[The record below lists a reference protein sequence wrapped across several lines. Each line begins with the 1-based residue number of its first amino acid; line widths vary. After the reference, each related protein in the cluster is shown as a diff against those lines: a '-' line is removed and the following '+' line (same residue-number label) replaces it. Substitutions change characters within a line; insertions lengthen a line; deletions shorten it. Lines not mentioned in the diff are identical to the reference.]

1 MRFLSLFLITLAF
14 AVDAKAV
21 KTDHAEISIIG
32 KTNILSES
40 GTIHLGYKFVFTP
53 GWHTYW
59 INPGDSGG
67 PPVFQSK
74 QVKGWKID
82 QNLWPGPQ
90 TIEYP
95 PLMTYGYENEVV
107 FPFNLEITDL
117 KDNET
122 DINIKFL
129 VCDDICVP
137 EEANLKLILKNK
149 ILNIE
154 ERPNELEKWRKL
166 VPVRGPPDLNAS
178 IQNNQIK
185 ISAELIGRNSYFFP
199 YDDQIVDFSTEQ
211 DSLDSSLSFAAL
223 DSFDGK
229 VHGIIS
235 SQSGFFEVNEEVYI
249 EQPETNATTE
259 GSNSVIKDVSVLV
272 EKQINEDQSFQQS
285 GISLMTAIIFA
296 LLGGLILNLMPCV
309 LPVIALK
316 ALSLVKNANES
327 KSSVTMNASAYVFG
341 VILTFMIIASL
352 LISLKNAGEL
362 IGWGYQLQSPFI
374 VTLLCLLIF
383 SIGLILVTNID
394 IFSSSTKLE
403 NFNKGSGLINSFF
416 TGALSVIV
424 ASPCTAP
431 FMGAA
436 LGFALIQPDIYSY
449 VVFLSLAVGFAL
461 PYFLIALFPSLV
473 KFLPQPGQWMES
485 IKQLFGFM
493 MFGAAIWLLWVLANQ
508 VNANTLLIVMIGLFL
523 ISFIVWLQK
532 IAFKHLIKTILI
544 LSFIYGYSLSNWD
557 FKQNVEI
564 GYSLTGNGL
573 QESVETAYSDNDED
587 FQEGKEKKRGGS
599 FVWSLE
605 KENIL
610 RNSNRAYFIN
620 FTAAWCITCQV
631 NEAIAF
637 TDDLMETFVDKD
649 ITYLKA
655 DWTNRNP
662 VIAKELEKYNRSGLP
677 VYIYW
682 NKTLDEPMVLNELL
696 TEGYLMEIINEN

>member
-1 MRFLSLFLITLAF
+1 MRFLSLFLIALTF

-32 KTNILSES
+32 KNNIISEP
-40 GTIHLGYKFVFTP
+40 GTIDLGYKFIFTP

-67 PPVFQSK
+67 PPNFQFN
-74 QVKGWKID
+74 QIKGWKIN

-107 FPFNLEITDL
+107 FPFKLEIADL
-117 KDNET
+117 ENKEA

-154 ERPNELEKWRKL
+154 ERPDELKKWTKL
-166 VPVRGPPDLNAS
+166 VPVRGPPDLKAS

-185 ISAELIGRNSYFFP
+185 ISADLIDRVSYFFP
-199 YDDQIVDFSTEQ
+199 YDDQVTDFSAKQ
-211 DSLDSSLSFAAL
+211 NFSDSTLSFAAL
-223 DSFDGK
+223 DSFNGK
-229 VHGIIS
+229 VNGIIS
-235 SQSGFFEVNEEVYI
+235 TESGFFEI
-249 EQPETNATTE
+249 DEQV
-259 GSNSVIKDVSVLV
+259 SLQKSV
-272 EKQINEDQSFQQS
+272 QQS
-285 GISLMTAIIFA
+285 GISLLTAIIFA
-296 LLGGLILNLMPCV
+296 LIGGLILNLMPCV

-327 KSSVTMNASAYVFG
+327 RSSVTMNASAYVFG

-352 LISLKNAGEL
+352 LISFKNAGEL

-383 SIGLILVTNID
+383 SIGLILVANID
-394 IFSSSTKLE
+394 IFSSAGKLE
-403 NFNKGSGLINSFF
+403 RFNKGSGLVNSFL
-416 TGALSVIV
+416 TGTLSVIV

-449 VVFLSLAVGFAL
+449 LVFLSLAVGFAL
-461 PYFLIALFPSLV
+461 PYFLIAIFPSLV
-473 KFLPQPGQWMES
+473 NFLPKPGQWMES
-485 IKQLFGFM
+485 LKQLFGFM

-508 VNANTLLIVMIGLFL
+508 VDANSLLIVMVGLFL
-523 ISFIVWLQK
+523 SGFILWLQK
-532 IAFKHLIKTILI
+532 INFKHLIKTALI
-544 LSFIYGYSLSNWD
+544 LVFVYGYSLINWD
-557 FKQNVEI
+557 FKENV
-564 GYSLTGNGL
+564 GTK
-573 QESVETAYSDNDED
+573 DND
-587 FQEGKEKKRGGS
+587 S
-599 FVWSLE
+599 VAWSLE
-605 KENIL
+605 REIDL
-610 RNSNRAYFIN
+610 RDGNKSYFIN

-631 NEAIAF
+631 NEAVAF
-637 TDDLMETFVDKD
+637 TDNVMEVFDNKD

-655 DWTNRNP
+655 DWTNRNAT
-662 VIAKELEKYNRSGLP
+662 IAKELEKYNRSGLP
-677 VYIYW
+677 VYVYW
-682 NKTLDEPMVLNELL
+682 NKNLDEPMVLNELL
-696 TEGYLMEIINEN
+696 TEGYLMEIVNEN

>member
-1 MRFLSLFLITLAF
+1 MRFLSLFLITLTF

-32 KTNILSES
+32 KNNIISEP
-40 GTIHLGYKFVFTP
+40 GTIDLGYKFIFTP

-67 PPVFQSK
+67 PPNFQFN
-74 QVKGWKID
+74 QIKGWKIN

-107 FPFNLEITDL
+107 FPFKLEIADL
-117 KDNET
+117 ENKET

-154 ERPNELEKWRKL
+154 ERPDELKKWTKL
-166 VPVRGPPDLNAS
+166 VPVRGPPDLKAS

-185 ISAELIGRNSYFFP
+185 ISADLIDRVSYFFP
-199 YDDQIVDFSTEQ
+199 YDDQVTDFSAKQ
-211 DSLDSSLSFAAL
+211 NFSDSTLSFAAL
-223 DSFDGK
+223 DSFNGK
-229 VHGIIS
+229 VNGIIS
-235 SQSGFFEVNEEVYI
+235 TESGFFEI
-249 EQPETNATTE
+249 DEQV
-259 GSNSVIKDVSVLV
+259 SLQKSV
-272 EKQINEDQSFQQS
+272 QQS
-285 GISLMTAIIFA
+285 GISLLTAIIFA
-296 LLGGLILNLMPCV
+296 LIGGLILNLMPCV

-327 KSSVTMNASAYVFG
+327 RSSVTMNASAYVFG

-352 LISLKNAGEL
+352 LISFKNAGEL

-383 SIGLILVTNID
+383 SIGLILVANID
-394 IFSSSTKLE
+394 IFSSAGKLE
-403 NFNKGSGLINSFF
+403 RFNKGSGLVNSFL
-416 TGALSVIV
+416 TGTLSVIV

-449 VVFLSLAVGFAL
+449 LVFLSLAVGFAL
-461 PYFLIALFPSLV
+461 PYFLIAIFPSLV
-473 KFLPQPGQWMES
+473 NFLPKPGQWMES
-485 IKQLFGFM
+485 LKQLFGFM

-508 VNANTLLIVMIGLFL
+508 VDANSLLIVMVGLFL
-523 ISFIVWLQK
+523 SGFILWLQK
-532 IAFKHLIKTILI
+532 INFKHLIKTALI
-544 LSFIYGYSLSNWD
+544 LVFVYGYSLINWD
-557 FKQNVEI
+557 FKENV
-564 GYSLTGNGL
+564 GTK
-573 QESVETAYSDNDED
+573 DND
-587 FQEGKEKKRGGS
+587 S
-599 FVWSLE
+599 VAWSLE
-605 KENIL
+605 REIDL
-610 RNSNRAYFIN
+610 RDGNKSYFIN

-631 NEAIAF
+631 NEAVAF
-637 TDDLMETFVDKD
+637 TDNVMEVFDNKD

-655 DWTNRNP
+655 DWTNRNAT
-662 VIAKELEKYNRSGLP
+662 IAKELEKYNRSGLP
-677 VYIYW
+677 VYVYW
-682 NKTLDEPMVLNELL
+682 NKNLDEPMVLNELL
-696 TEGYLMEIINEN
+696 TEGYLMEIVNEN

>member
-1 MRFLSLFLITLAF
+1 MRFLSLFLIALTF

-32 KTNILSES
+32 KNNIISEP
-40 GTIHLGYKFVFTP
+40 GTIDLGYKFIFTP

-67 PPVFQSK
+67 PPNFQSN
-74 QVKGWKID
+74 QIKGWKIN

-107 FPFNLEITDL
+107 FPFKLEIADL
-117 KDNET
+117 ENKEA

-154 ERPNELEKWRKL
+154 ERPDELKKWTKL
-166 VPVRGPPDLNAS
+166 VPVRGPPDLKAS

-185 ISAELIGRNSYFFP
+185 ISADLIDRVSYFFP
-199 YDDQIVDFSTEQ
+199 YDDQVTDFSAKQNFSNST
-211 DSLDSSLSFAAL
+211 LSFAAL
-223 DSFDGK
+223 DSFNGK
-229 VHGIIS
+229 VNGIIS
-235 SQSGFFEVNEEVYI
+235 TESGFFEI
-249 EQPETNATTE
+249 DEQA
-259 GSNSVIKDVSVLV
+259 SLQKSV
-272 EKQINEDQSFQQS
+272 QQS
-285 GISLMTAIIFA
+285 GISLLTAIIFA
-296 LLGGLILNLMPCV
+296 LIGGLILNLMPCV

-327 KSSVTMNASAYVFG
+327 RSSVTMNASAYVFG
-341 VILTFMIIASL
+341 VILTFMVIASL
-352 LISLKNAGEL
+352 LISFKNSGEL

-383 SIGLILVTNID
+383 SIGLILVANID
-394 IFSSSTKLE
+394 IFSSAGKLE
-403 NFNKGSGLINSFF
+403 RFNKGSGLVNSFL
-416 TGALSVIV
+416 TGTLSVIV

-449 VVFLSLAVGFAL
+449 LVFLSLAVGFAL
-461 PYFLIALFPSLV
+461 PYFLIAIFPSLV
-473 KFLPQPGQWMES
+473 NFLPKPGQWMES
-485 IKQLFGFM
+485 LKQLFGFM

-508 VNANTLLIVMIGLFL
+508 VDANSLLIVMVGLFL
-523 ISFIVWLQK
+523 SGFILWLQK
-532 IAFKHLIKTILI
+532 INFKHLIKTALI
-544 LSFIYGYSLSNWD
+544 LVFVYGYSLGNWD
-557 FKQNVEI
+557 FKENV
-564 GYSLTGNGL
+564 GTK
-573 QESVETAYSDNDED
+573 DND
-587 FQEGKEKKRGGS
+587 S
-599 FVWSLE
+599 VAWSLE
-605 KENIL
+605 KEIDL
-610 RNSNRAYFIN
+610 RDDNKSYFIN

-631 NEAIAF
+631 NEAVAF
-637 TDDLMETFVDKD
+637 TDNVMEVFDNKD

-655 DWTNRNP
+655 DWTNRNAT
-662 VIAKELEKYNRSGLP
+662 IAKELEKYNRSGLP

-682 NKTLDEPMVLNELL
+682 NKNLDEPMVLNELL
-696 TEGYLMEIINEN
+696 TEGYLMEIVNEN

>member
-1 MRFLSLFLITLAF
+1 MRFLSLFLITLTF

-32 KTNILSES
+32 KNNIISEP
-40 GTIHLGYKFVFTP
+40 GTIDLGYKFIFTP

-67 PPVFQSK
+67 PPNFQFN
-74 QVKGWKID
+74 QIKGWKIN

-107 FPFNLEITDL
+107 FPFKLEIADL
-117 KDNET
+117 ENKET

-154 ERPNELEKWRKL
+154 ERPDELKKWTKL
-166 VPVRGPPDLNAS
+166 VPVRGPPDLKAS

-185 ISAELIGRNSYFFP
+185 ISADLIDRVSYFFP
-199 YDDQIVDFSTEQ
+199 YDDQVTDFSAKQ
-211 DSLDSSLSFAAL
+211 NFSDSTLSFAAL
-223 DSFDGK
+223 DSFNGK
-229 VHGIIS
+229 VNGIIS
-235 SQSGFFEVNEEVYI
+235 TESGFFEI
-249 EQPETNATTE
+249 DEQV
-259 GSNSVIKDVSVLV
+259 SLQKSV
-272 EKQINEDQSFQQS
+272 QQS
-285 GISLMTAIIFA
+285 GISLLTAIIFA
-296 LLGGLILNLMPCV
+296 LIGGLILNLMPCV

-327 KSSVTMNASAYVFG
+327 RSSVTMNASAYVFG
-341 VILTFMIIASL
+341 VILTFMVIASL
-352 LISLKNAGEL
+352 LISFKNAGEL

-383 SIGLILVTNID
+383 SIGLILVANID
-394 IFSSSTKLE
+394 IFSSAGKLE
-403 NFNKGSGLINSFF
+403 RFNKGSGLVNSFL
-416 TGALSVIV
+416 TGTLSVIV

-449 VVFLSLAVGFAL
+449 LVFLSLAVGFAL
-461 PYFLIALFPSLV
+461 PYFLIAIFPSLV
-473 KFLPQPGQWMES
+473 NFLPKPGQWMES
-485 IKQLFGFM
+485 LKQLFGFM

-508 VNANTLLIVMIGLFL
+508 VDANSLLIVMIGLFL
-523 ISFIVWLQK
+523 SGFILWLQK
-532 IAFKHLIKTILI
+532 INFKHLIKTALI
-544 LSFIYGYSLSNWD
+544 LVFVYGYSLGNWD
-557 FKQNVEI
+557 FKENV
-564 GYSLTGNGL
+564 GTK
-573 QESVETAYSDNDED
+573 DND
-587 FQEGKEKKRGGS
+587 S
-599 FVWSLE
+599 VAWSLE
-605 KENIL
+605 REIDL
-610 RNSNRAYFIN
+610 RDDNKSYFIN

-631 NEAIAF
+631 NEAVAF
-637 TDDLMETFVDKD
+637 TDNVMEVFDNKD

-655 DWTNRNP
+655 DWTNRNAT
-662 VIAKELEKYNRSGLP
+662 IAKELEKYNRSGLP

-682 NKTLDEPMVLNELL
+682 NKNLDEPMVLNELL

>member
-1 MRFLSLFLITLAF
+1 MWAAKPPFPFMRFLSLFLIALTF

-32 KTNILSES
+32 KNNIISEP
-40 GTIHLGYKFVFTP
+40 GTIDLGYKFIFTP

-67 PPVFQSK
+67 PPNFQSN
-74 QVKGWKID
+74 QIKGWKINE
-82 QNLWPGPQ
+82 NLWPGPQ

-107 FPFNLEITDL
+107 FPFKLEIADL
-117 KDNET
+117 ENKEA

-154 ERPNELEKWRKL
+154 ERPDELKKWTKL
-166 VPVRGPPDLNAS
+166 VPVRGPPDLKAS

-185 ISAELIGRNSYFFP
+185 ISADLIDRVSYFFP
-199 YDDQIVDFSTEQ
+199 YDDQVTDFSAKQNFSNST
-211 DSLDSSLSFAAL
+211 LSFAAL
-223 DSFDGK
+223 DSFNGK
-229 VHGIIS
+229 VNGIIS
-235 SQSGFFEVNEEVYI
+235 TESGFFEI
-249 EQPETNATTE
+249 DEQA
-259 GSNSVIKDVSVLV
+259 SLQKSV
-272 EKQINEDQSFQQS
+272 QQS
-285 GISLMTAIIFA
+285 GISLLTAIIFA
-296 LLGGLILNLMPCV
+296 LIGGLILNLMPCV

-327 KSSVTMNASAYVFG
+327 RSSVTMNASAYVFG

-352 LISLKNAGEL
+352 LISFKNAGEL

-383 SIGLILVTNID
+383 SIGLILVANID
-394 IFSSSTKLE
+394 IFSSAGKLE
-403 NFNKGSGLINSFF
+403 RFNKGSGLVNSFL
-416 TGALSVIV
+416 TGTLSVIV

-449 VVFLSLAVGFAL
+449 LVFLSLAVGFAL
-461 PYFLIALFPSLV
+461 PYFLIAIFPSLV
-473 KFLPQPGQWMES
+473 NFLPKPGQWMES
-485 IKQLFGFM
+485 LKQLFGFM

-508 VNANTLLIVMIGLFL
+508 VDANSLLIVMVGLFL
-523 ISFIVWLQK
+523 SGFILWLQK
-532 IAFKHLIKTILI
+532 INFKHLIKTALI
-544 LSFIYGYSLSNWD
+544 LVFVYGYSLGNWD
-557 FKQNVEI
+557 FKENV
-564 GYSLTGNGL
+564 GTK
-573 QESVETAYSDNDED
+573 DND
-587 FQEGKEKKRGGS
+587 S
-599 FVWSLE
+599 VAWSLE
-605 KENIL
+605 KEIDL
-610 RNSNRAYFIN
+610 RDDNKSYFIN

-631 NEAIAF
+631 NEAVAF
-637 TDDLMETFVDKD
+637 TDNVMEVFDNKD

-655 DWTNRNP
+655 DWTNRNAT
-662 VIAKELEKYNRSGLP
+662 IAKELEKYNRSGLP

-682 NKTLDEPMVLNELL
+682 NKNLDEPMVLNELL
-696 TEGYLMEIINEN
+696 TEGYLMEIVNEN

>member
-1 MRFLSLFLITLAF
+1 MRFLSLFLITLTF

-32 KTNILSES
+32 KNNIISEP
-40 GTIHLGYKFVFTP
+40 GTIDLGYKFIFTP

-67 PPVFQSK
+67 PPNFQFN
-74 QVKGWKID
+74 QIKGWKIN

-107 FPFNLEITDL
+107 FPFKLEIADL
-117 KDNET
+117 ENKET

-154 ERPNELEKWRKL
+154 ERPDELKKWTKL
-166 VPVRGPPDLNAS
+166 VPVRGPPDLKAS

-185 ISAELIGRNSYFFP
+185 ISADLIDRVSYFFP
-199 YDDQIVDFSTEQ
+199 YDDQVTDFSAKQ
-211 DSLDSSLSFAAL
+211 NFSDSTLSFAAL
-223 DSFDGK
+223 DSFNGK
-229 VHGIIS
+229 VNGIIS
-235 SQSGFFEVNEEVYI
+235 TESGFFEI
-249 EQPETNATTE
+249 DEQV
-259 GSNSVIKDVSVLV
+259 SLQKSV
-272 EKQINEDQSFQQS
+272 QQS
-285 GISLMTAIIFA
+285 GISLLTAIIFA
-296 LLGGLILNLMPCV
+296 LIGGLILNLMPCV

-327 KSSVTMNASAYVFG
+327 RSSVTMNASAYVFG

-352 LISLKNAGEL
+352 LISFKNAGEL

-383 SIGLILVTNID
+383 SIGLILVANID
-394 IFSSSTKLE
+394 IFSSAGKLE
-403 NFNKGSGLINSFF
+403 RFNKGSGLVNSFL
-416 TGALSVIV
+416 TGTLSVIV

-449 VVFLSLAVGFAL
+449 LVFLSLAVGFAL
-461 PYFLIALFPSLV
+461 PYFLIAIFPSLV
-473 KFLPQPGQWMES
+473 NFLPKPGQWMES
-485 IKQLFGFM
+485 LKQLFGFM

-508 VNANTLLIVMIGLFL
+508 VDANSLLIVMVGLFL
-523 ISFIVWLQK
+523 SGFILWLQK
-532 IAFKHLIKTILI
+532 INFKHLIKTALI
-544 LSFIYGYSLSNWD
+544 LVFVYGYFLGNWD
-557 FKQNVEI
+557 FKENV
-564 GYSLTGNGL
+564 GTK
-573 QESVETAYSDNDED
+573 DND
-587 FQEGKEKKRGGS
+587 S
-599 FVWSLE
+599 VAWSLE
-605 KENIL
+605 REIDL
-610 RNSNRAYFIN
+610 RDDNKSYFIN

-631 NEAIAF
+631 NEAVAF
-637 TDDLMETFVDKD
+637 TDNVMEVFDNKD

-655 DWTNRNP
+655 DWTNRNAT
-662 VIAKELEKYNRSGLP
+662 IAKELEKYNRSGLP

-682 NKTLDEPMVLNELL
+682 NKNLDEPMVLNELL

>member
-1 MRFLSLFLITLAF
+1 MRFLSLFLITLTF

-32 KTNILSES
+32 KNNIISEP
-40 GTIHLGYKFVFTP
+40 GTIDLGYKFIFTP

-67 PPVFQSK
+67 PPNFQFN
-74 QVKGWKID
+74 QIKGWKIN

-107 FPFNLEITDL
+107 FPFKLEIADL
-117 KDNET
+117 ENKET

-154 ERPNELEKWRKL
+154 ERPDELKKWTKL
-166 VPVRGPPDLNAS
+166 VPVRGPPDLKAS

-185 ISAELIGRNSYFFP
+185 ISADLIDRVSYFFP
-199 YDDQIVDFSTEQ
+199 YDDQVTDFSAKQ
-211 DSLDSSLSFAAL
+211 NFSDSTLSFAAL
-223 DSFDGK
+223 DSFNGK
-229 VHGIIS
+229 VNGIIS
-235 SQSGFFEVNEEVYI
+235 TESGFFEI
-249 EQPETNATTE
+249 DEQV
-259 GSNSVIKDVSVLV
+259 SLQKSV
-272 EKQINEDQSFQQS
+272 QQS
-285 GISLMTAIIFA
+285 GISLLTAIIFA
-296 LLGGLILNLMPCV
+296 LIGGLILNLMPCV

-327 KSSVTMNASAYVFG
+327 RSSVTMNASAYVFG

-352 LISLKNAGEL
+352 LISFKNAGEL

-383 SIGLILVTNID
+383 SIGLILVANID
-394 IFSSSTKLE
+394 IFSSAGKLE
-403 NFNKGSGLINSFF
+403 RFNKGSGLVNSFL
-416 TGALSVIV
+416 TGTLSVIV

-449 VVFLSLAVGFAL
+449 LVFLSLAVGFAL
-461 PYFLIALFPSLV
+461 PYFLIAVFPSLV
-473 KFLPQPGQWMES
+473 NFLPKPGQWMES
-485 IKQLFGFM
+485 LKQLFGFM

-508 VNANTLLIVMIGLFL
+508 VDANSLLIVMVGLFL
-523 ISFIVWLQK
+523 SGFILWLQK
-532 IAFKHLIKTILI
+532 INFKHLIKTALI
-544 LSFIYGYSLSNWD
+544 LVFVYGYSLINWD
-557 FKQNVEI
+557 FKENV
-564 GYSLTGNGL
+564 GTK
-573 QESVETAYSDNDED
+573 DND
-587 FQEGKEKKRGGS
+587 S
-599 FVWSLE
+599 VAWSLE
-605 KENIL
+605 REIDL
-610 RNSNRAYFIN
+610 RDGNKSYFIN

-631 NEAIAF
+631 NEAVAF
-637 TDDLMETFVDKD
+637 TDNVMEVFDNKD

-655 DWTNRNP
+655 DWTNRNAT
-662 VIAKELEKYNRSGLP
+662 IAKELEKYNRSGLP
-677 VYIYW
+677 VYVYW
-682 NKTLDEPMVLNELL
+682 NKNLDEPMVLNELL
-696 TEGYLMEIINEN
+696 TEGYLMEIVNEN

>member
-1 MRFLSLFLITLAF
+1 MRFLSLFLIALTF

-32 KTNILSES
+32 KNNIISEP
-40 GTIHLGYKFVFTP
+40 GTIDLGYKFIFTP

-67 PPVFQSK
+67 PPNFQSN
-74 QVKGWKID
+74 QIKGWKIN

-107 FPFNLEITDL
+107 FPFKLEIADL
-117 KDNET
+117 ENKEA

-154 ERPNELEKWRKL
+154 ERPDELKKWTKL
-166 VPVRGPPDLNAS
+166 VPVRGPPDLKAS

-185 ISAELIGRNSYFFP
+185 ISADLIDRVSYFFP
-199 YDDQIVDFSTEQ
+199 YDDQVTDFSAKQNFSNST
-211 DSLDSSLSFAAL
+211 LSFAAL
-223 DSFDGK
+223 DSFNGK
-229 VHGIIS
+229 VNGIIS
-235 SQSGFFEVNEEVYI
+235 TESGFFEI
-249 EQPETNATTE
+249 DEQV
-259 GSNSVIKDVSVLV
+259 SLQKSV
-272 EKQINEDQSFQQS
+272 QQS
-285 GISLMTAIIFA
+285 GISLLTAIIFA
-296 LLGGLILNLMPCV
+296 LIGGLILNLMPCV

-327 KSSVTMNASAYVFG
+327 RSSVTMNASAYVFG
-341 VILTFMIIASL
+341 VILTFMVIASL
-352 LISLKNAGEL
+352 LISFKNAGEL

-383 SIGLILVTNID
+383 LIGLILVTNID
-394 IFSSSTKLE
+394 IFSGAGKLE
-403 NFNKGSGLINSFF
+403 RFNKGSGLVNSFL
-416 TGALSVIV
+416 TGTLSVIV

-449 VVFLSLAVGFAL
+449 LVFLSLAVGFAL
-461 PYFLIALFPSLV
+461 PYFLIAIFPSLV
-473 KFLPQPGQWMES
+473 NFLPKPGQWMES
-485 IKQLFGFM
+485 LKQLFGFM

-508 VNANTLLIVMIGLFL
+508 VDANSLLIVMVGLFV
-523 ISFIVWLQK
+523 SAFILWLQK
-532 IAFKHLIKTILI
+532 INFKHSIKTALI
-544 LSFIYGYSLSNWD
+544 LGLMYGYFLGNWD
-557 FKQNVEI
+557 FKENVGTKE
-564 GYSLTGNGL
+564 
-573 QESVETAYSDNDED
+573 ND
-587 FQEGKEKKRGGS
+587 S
-599 FVWSLE
+599 IAWSLE
-605 KENIL
+605 KEIDL
-610 RNSNRAYFIN
+610 RDNNRSYFIN

-631 NEAIAF
+631 NEAVAF
-637 TDDLMETFVDKD
+637 TDNVMEIFDNKD

-655 DWTNRNP
+655 DWTNRNAT
-662 VIAKELEKYNRSGLP
+662 IAKELEKYNRSGLP

-682 NKTLDEPMVLNELL
+682 NKNLDEPMVLNELL

>member
-1 MRFLSLFLITLAF
+1 MRFLSLFLIALTF

-32 KTNILSES
+32 KNNIISEP
-40 GTIHLGYKFVFTP
+40 GTIDLGYKFIFTP

-67 PPVFQSK
+67 PPNFQFN
-74 QVKGWKID
+74 QIKGWKIN

-107 FPFNLEITDL
+107 FPFKLEIADL
-117 KDNET
+117 ENKEA

-154 ERPNELEKWRKL
+154 ERPDELKKWTKL
-166 VPVRGPPDLNAS
+166 VPVRGPPDLKAS

-185 ISAELIGRNSYFFP
+185 ISSDLIDRVSYFFP
-199 YDDQIVDFSTEQ
+199 YDDQVTDFSAKQNFSNST
-211 DSLDSSLSFAAL
+211 LSFATL
-223 DSFDGK
+223 DSFNGK
-229 VHGIIS
+229 VNGIIS
-235 SQSGFFEVNEEVYI
+235 TESGFFEI
-249 EQPETNATTE
+249 DEQV
-259 GSNSVIKDVSVLV
+259 SLQKSV
-272 EKQINEDQSFQQS
+272 QQS
-285 GISLMTAIIFA
+285 GISLLTAIIFA
-296 LLGGLILNLMPCV
+296 LIGGLILNLMPCV

-327 KSSVTMNASAYVFG
+327 RSSVTMNASAYVFG

-352 LISLKNAGEL
+352 LISFKNAGEL

-383 SIGLILVTNID
+383 SIGLILVANID
-394 IFSSSTKLE
+394 IFSSAGKLE
-403 NFNKGSGLINSFF
+403 RFNKGSGLVNSFL
-416 TGALSVIV
+416 TGTLSVIV

-449 VVFLSLAVGFAL
+449 LVFLSLAIGFAL
-461 PYFLIALFPSLV
+461 PYFLIAIFPSLV
-473 KFLPQPGQWMES
+473 NFLPKPGQWMES
-485 IKQLFGFM
+485 LKQLFGFM

-508 VNANTLLIVMIGLFL
+508 VDANSLLIVMVGLFL
-523 ISFIVWLQK
+523 SGFILWLQK
-532 IAFKHLIKTILI
+532 INFKHLIKTALILI
-544 LSFIYGYSLSNWD
+544 FVYGYSLGNWD
-557 FKQNVEI
+557 FKENV
-564 GYSLTGNGL
+564 GTK
-573 QESVETAYSDNDED
+573 DND
-587 FQEGKEKKRGGS
+587 S
-599 FVWSLE
+599 VAWSLE
-605 KENIL
+605 REIDL
-610 RNSNRAYFIN
+610 RDDNKSYFIN

-631 NEAIAF
+631 NEAVAF
-637 TDDLMETFVDKD
+637 TDNVMEVFDNKD

-655 DWTNRNP
+655 DWTNRNAT
-662 VIAKELEKYNRSGLP
+662 IAKELEKYNRSGLP
-677 VYIYW
+677 VYVYW
-682 NKTLDEPMVLNELL
+682 NKNLDEPMVLNELL
-696 TEGYLMEIINEN
+696 TEGYLMEIVNEN

>member
-1 MRFLSLFLITLAF
+1 MRFLSLFLITLTF

-32 KTNILSES
+32 KNNIISEP
-40 GTIHLGYKFVFTP
+40 GTIDLGYKFIFTP

-67 PPVFQSK
+67 PPNFQFN
-74 QVKGWKID
+74 QIKGWKIN

-107 FPFNLEITDL
+107 FPFKLEIADL
-117 KDNET
+117 ENKEA

-154 ERPNELEKWRKL
+154 ERPDELKKWTKL
-166 VPVRGPPDLNAS
+166 VPVRGPPDLKAS

-185 ISAELIGRNSYFFP
+185 ISADLIDRVSYFFP
-199 YDDQIVDFSTEQ
+199 YDDQVTDFSAKQ
-211 DSLDSSLSFAAL
+211 NFSDSTLSFAAL
-223 DSFDGK
+223 DSFNGK
-229 VHGIIS
+229 VNGIIS
-235 SQSGFFEVNEEVYI
+235 TESGFFEI
-249 EQPETNATTE
+249 DEQV
-259 GSNSVIKDVSVLV
+259 SLQKSV
-272 EKQINEDQSFQQS
+272 QQS
-285 GISLMTAIIFA
+285 GISLLTAIIFA
-296 LLGGLILNLMPCV
+296 LIGGLILNLMPCV

-327 KSSVTMNASAYVFG
+327 RSSVTMNASAYVFG

-352 LISLKNAGEL
+352 LISFKNAGEL

-383 SIGLILVTNID
+383 SIGLILVANID
-394 IFSSSTKLE
+394 IFSSAGKLE
-403 NFNKGSGLINSFF
+403 RFNKGSGLVNSFL
-416 TGALSVIV
+416 TGTLSVIV

-449 VVFLSLAVGFAL
+449 LVFLSLAVGFAL
-461 PYFLIALFPSLV
+461 PYFLIAIFPSLV
-473 KFLPQPGQWMES
+473 NFLPKPGQWMES
-485 IKQLFGFM
+485 LKQLFGFM

-508 VNANTLLIVMIGLFL
+508 VDANSLLIVMVGLFL
-523 ISFIVWLQK
+523 SGFILWLQK
-532 IAFKHLIKTILI
+532 INFKHLIKTALI
-544 LSFIYGYSLSNWD
+544 LVFVYGYSLGNWD
-557 FKQNVEI
+557 FKENV
-564 GYSLTGNGL
+564 GTK
-573 QESVETAYSDNDED
+573 DND
-587 FQEGKEKKRGGS
+587 S
-599 FVWSLE
+599 VAWSLE
-605 KENIL
+605 KEIDL
-610 RNSNRAYFIN
+610 RDDNKSYFIN

-631 NEAIAF
+631 NEAVAF
-637 TDDLMETFVDKD
+637 TDNVMEVFDNKD

-655 DWTNRNP
+655 DWTNRNAT
-662 VIAKELEKYNRSGLP
+662 IAKELEKYNRSGLP
-677 VYIYW
+677 VYVYW
-682 NKTLDEPMVLNELL
+682 NKNLDEPMVLNELL
-696 TEGYLMEIINEN
+696 TEGYLMEIVNEN

>member
-1 MRFLSLFLITLAF
+1 MRFLILFLITLTF
-14 AVDAKAV
+14 VVDAKVA

-32 KTNILSES
+32 NNNIISEP
-40 GTIHLGYKFVFTP
+40 GIVDLGYKFVFTP

-67 PPVFQSK
+67 PPTFTSAISN
-74 QVKGWKID
+74 GWKINP
-82 QNLWPGPQ
+82 NLWPGPQ
-90 TIEYP
+90 TIEYS

-107 FPFNLEITDL
+107 FPFKLDITDL
-117 KDNET
+117 EDKET

-154 ERPNELEKWRKL
+154 ERPNELKRWMDL
-166 VPVRGPPDLNAS
+166 VPIRAPPDLNISLQDNKALINAS
-178 IQNNQIK
+178 NIN
-185 ISAELIGRNSYFFP
+185 SDSYFFP
-199 YDDQIVDFSTEQ
+199 YDEIIDFSEKQ
-211 DSLDSSLSFAAL
+211 IYSQNSISFGLLDNFEGQISGIVSS
-223 DSFDGK
+223 G
-229 VHGIIS
+229 
-235 SQSGFFEVNEEVYI
+235 SGFFEVNEEVYI
-249 EQPETNATTE
+249 GQPETNAITE
-259 GSNSVIKDVSVLV
+259 DSNSVIKDESMLV
-272 EKQINEDQSFQQS
+272 ENKSFQQS

-296 LLGGLILNLMPCV
+296 LFGGLILNLMPCV

-327 KSSVTMNASAYVFG
+327 KSSVTINASAYVFG

-449 VVFLSLAVGFAL
+449 LVFLSLAVGFAL

-473 KFLPQPGQWMES
+473 KFLPQPGKWMES
-485 IKQLFGFM
+485 LKQLFGFM

-532 IAFKHLIKTILI
+532 IAFKHLIKTALI
-544 LSFIYGYSLSNWD
+544 LSFMYGYSLSNWD

-564 GYSLTGNGL
+564 GYYLSDDGL
-573 QESVETAYSDNDED
+573 QEGLEISYSDNDEY
-587 FQEGKEKKRGGS
+587 FQEGKENRRGGS
-599 FVWSLE
+599 FIWSLE
-605 KENIL
+605 KENAL

-637 TDDLMETFVDKD
+637 TDNLMEAFVEKD

-682 NKTLDEPMVLNELL
+682 SKNLDEPMVLNELL

>member
-1 MRFLSLFLITLAF
+1 MRFLSLFLIALTF

-32 KTNILSES
+32 KNNIISEP
-40 GTIHLGYKFVFTP
+40 GTIDLGYKFIFTP

-67 PPVFQSK
+67 PPNFQFN
-74 QVKGWKID
+74 QIKGWKIN

-107 FPFNLEITDL
+107 FPFKLEIADL
-117 KDNET
+117 ENKET

-154 ERPNELEKWRKL
+154 ERPDELKKWTKL
-166 VPVRGPPDLNAS
+166 VPVRGPPDLKAS

-185 ISAELIGRNSYFFP
+185 ISADLIDRVSYFFP
-199 YDDQIVDFSTEQ
+199 YDDQVTDFSAKQ
-211 DSLDSSLSFAAL
+211 NFSDSTLSFAAL
-223 DSFDGK
+223 DSFNGK
-229 VHGIIS
+229 VNGIIS
-235 SQSGFFEVNEEVYI
+235 TESGFFEI
-249 EQPETNATTE
+249 DEQV
-259 GSNSVIKDVSVLV
+259 SLQKSV
-272 EKQINEDQSFQQS
+272 QQS
-285 GISLMTAIIFA
+285 GISLLTAIIFA
-296 LLGGLILNLMPCV
+296 LIGGLILNLMPCV

-327 KSSVTMNASAYVFG
+327 RSSVTMNASAYVFG

-352 LISLKNAGEL
+352 LISFKNAGEL

-383 SIGLILVTNID
+383 SIGLILVANID
-394 IFSSSTKLE
+394 IFSSAGKLE
-403 NFNKGSGLINSFF
+403 RFNKGSGLVNSFL
-416 TGALSVIV
+416 TGTLSVIV

-449 VVFLSLAVGFAL
+449 LVFLSLAVGFAL
-461 PYFLIALFPSLV
+461 PYFLIAIFPSLV
-473 KFLPQPGQWMES
+473 NFLPKPGQWMES
-485 IKQLFGFM
+485 LKQLFGFM

-508 VNANTLLIVMIGLFL
+508 VDANSLLIVMVGLFL
-523 ISFIVWLQK
+523 SGFILWLQK
-532 IAFKHLIKTILI
+532 INFKHLIKTALI
-544 LSFIYGYSLSNWD
+544 LVFVYGYSLVNWD
-557 FKQNVEI
+557 FKENV
-564 GYSLTGNGL
+564 GTK
-573 QESVETAYSDNDED
+573 DND
-587 FQEGKEKKRGGS
+587 S
-599 FVWSLE
+599 VAWSLE
-605 KENIL
+605 REIDL
-610 RNSNRAYFIN
+610 RDGNKSYFIN

-631 NEAIAF
+631 NEAVAF
-637 TDDLMETFVDKD
+637 TDNVMEVFDNKD

-655 DWTNRNP
+655 DWTNRNAT
-662 VIAKELEKYNRSGLP
+662 IAKELEKYNRSGLP
-677 VYIYW
+677 VYVYW
-682 NKTLDEPMVLNELL
+682 NKNLDEPMVLNELL
-696 TEGYLMEIINEN
+696 TEGYLMEIVNEN

>member
-1 MRFLSLFLITLAF
+1 MRFLSLFLITLTF

-32 KTNILSES
+32 KNNIISEP
-40 GTIHLGYKFVFTP
+40 GTIDLGYKFIFTP

-67 PPVFQSK
+67 PPNFQSN
-74 QVKGWKID
+74 QIKGWKIN

-107 FPFNLEITDL
+107 FPFKLEIADL
-117 KDNET
+117 ENKEA

-154 ERPNELEKWRKL
+154 ERPDELKKWTKL
-166 VPVRGPPDLNAS
+166 VPVRGPPDLKAS

-185 ISAELIGRNSYFFP
+185 ISADLIDRVSYFFP
-199 YDDQIVDFSTEQ
+199 YDDQVTDFSAKQ
-211 DSLDSSLSFAAL
+211 NFSDSTLSFAAL
-223 DSFDGK
+223 DSFNGK
-229 VHGIIS
+229 VNGIIS
-235 SQSGFFEVNEEVYI
+235 TESGFFEI
-249 EQPETNATTE
+249 DEQV
-259 GSNSVIKDVSVLV
+259 SLQKSV
-272 EKQINEDQSFQQS
+272 QQS
-285 GISLMTAIIFA
+285 GISLLTAIIFA
-296 LLGGLILNLMPCV
+296 LIGGLILNLMPCV

-327 KSSVTMNASAYVFG
+327 RSSVTMNASAYVFG

-352 LISLKNAGEL
+352 LISFKNAGEL

-383 SIGLILVTNID
+383 SIGLILVANID
-394 IFSSSTKLE
+394 IFSSAGKFE
-403 NFNKGSGLINSFF
+403 RFNKGSGLVNSFL
-416 TGALSVIV
+416 TGTLSVIV

-449 VVFLSLAVGFAL
+449 LVFLSLAVGFAL
-461 PYFLIALFPSLV
+461 PYFLIAIFPSLV
-473 KFLPQPGQWMES
+473 NFLPKPGQWMES
-485 IKQLFGFM
+485 LKQLFGFM

-508 VNANTLLIVMIGLFL
+508 VDANSLLIVMVGLFL
-523 ISFIVWLQK
+523 SGFILWLQK
-532 IAFKHLIKTILI
+532 INFKHLIKTALI
-544 LSFIYGYSLSNWD
+544 LVFVYGYSLGNWD
-557 FKQNVEI
+557 FKENV
-564 GYSLTGNGL
+564 GTK
-573 QESVETAYSDNDED
+573 DND
-587 FQEGKEKKRGGS
+587 S
-599 FVWSLE
+599 VAWSLE
-605 KENIL
+605 REIDL
-610 RNSNRAYFIN
+610 RDDNKSYFIN

-631 NEAIAF
+631 NEAVAF
-637 TDDLMETFVDKD
+637 TDNVMEVFDNKD

-655 DWTNRNP
+655 DWTNRNAT
-662 VIAKELEKYNRSGLP
+662 IAKELEKYNRSGLP

-682 NKTLDEPMVLNELL
+682 NKNLDEPMVLNELL
-696 TEGYLMEIINEN
+696 TEGYLMEIVNEN

>member
-1 MRFLSLFLITLAF
+1 MRAAKPPFPFMRFLSLFLITLAF

-32 KTNILSES
+32 KNNILSEP

-74 QVKGWKID
+74 QVKGWKIN

-154 ERPNELEKWRKL
+154 EKPNELEKWRKL

-178 IQNNQIK
+178 IKNNEIK
-185 ISAELIGRNSYFFP
+185 VSTDLINRDSYFFP
-199 YDDQIVDFSTEQ
+199 YDDQVIDFSVEQ
-211 DSLDSSLSFAAL
+211 NFSDSTLSFAAL
-223 DSFDGK
+223 DSFNGK
-229 VHGIIS
+229 VNGIIS
-235 SQSGFFEVNEEVYI
+235 SESGFFEI
-249 EQPETNATTE
+249 DEQVSLQE
-259 GSNSVIKDVSVLV
+259 SV
-272 EKQINEDQSFQQS
+272 QQS
-285 GISLMTAIIFA
+285 GISLLSAIIFA
-296 LLGGLILNLMPCV
+296 FIGGLILNLMPCV

-327 KSSVTMNASAYVFG
+327 RSSVTMNASAYVFG
-341 VILTFMIIASL
+341 VILTFMVIATL
-352 LISLKNAGEL
+352 LISFKNAGEL

-383 SIGLILVTNID
+383 SIGLILVINID
-394 IFSSSTKLE
+394 IFSSAGKLE
-403 NFNKGSGLINSFF
+403 RFNKGSGLVNSFL
-416 TGALSVIV
+416 TGTLSVIV

-449 VVFLSLAVGFAL
+449 LVFLSLAVGFAL
-461 PYFLIALFPSLV
+461 PYFLIAIFPSLV
-473 KFLPQPGQWMES
+473 NFLPKPGQWMES
-485 IKQLFGFM
+485 LKQLFGFM

-508 VNANTLLIVMIGLFL
+508 VDANSLLIVMVGLFL
-523 ISFIVWLQK
+523 SAFILWLQK
-532 IAFKHLIKTILI
+532 INFKHSIKTALI
-544 LSFIYGYSLSNWD
+544 LVLAYGYSLGNWD
-557 FKQNVEI
+557 FKENVGTKE
-564 GYSLTGNGL
+564 ND
-573 QESVETAYSDNDED
+573 SVA
-587 FQEGKEKKRGGS
+587 
-599 FVWSLE
+599 WSLE
-605 KENIL
+605 KEIDL
-610 RNSNRAYFIN
+610 RDNNRSYFIN

-637 TDDLMETFVDKD
+637 TEDLMETFVDKD

-677 VYIYW
+677 VYVYW
-682 NKTLDEPMVLNELL
+682 NKNLDEPIVLNELL

>member
-1 MRFLSLFLITLAF
+1 MRFLSLFLIALTF

-32 KTNILSES
+32 KNNIISEP
-40 GTIHLGYKFVFTP
+40 GTIDLGYKFIFTP

-67 PPVFQSK
+67 PPNFQSN
-74 QVKGWKID
+74 QIKGWKIN

-107 FPFNLEITDL
+107 FPFKLEIADL
-117 KDNET
+117 ENKET

-154 ERPNELEKWRKL
+154 ERPDELKKWTKL
-166 VPVRGPPDLNAS
+166 VPVRGPPDLKAS

-185 ISAELIGRNSYFFP
+185 ISADLIDRVSYFFP
-199 YDDQIVDFSTEQ
+199 YDDQVTDFSAKQ
-211 DSLDSSLSFAAL
+211 NFSDSTLSFAAL
-223 DSFDGK
+223 DSFNGK
-229 VHGIIS
+229 VNGIIS
-235 SQSGFFEVNEEVYI
+235 TESGFFEI
-249 EQPETNATTE
+249 DEQV
-259 GSNSVIKDVSVLV
+259 SLQKSV
-272 EKQINEDQSFQQS
+272 QQS
-285 GISLMTAIIFA
+285 GISLLTAIIFA
-296 LLGGLILNLMPCV
+296 LIGGLILNLMPCV

-327 KSSVTMNASAYVFG
+327 RSSVTMNASAYVFG
-341 VILTFMIIASL
+341 VILTFMVIASL
-352 LISLKNAGEL
+352 LISFKNAGEL

-383 SIGLILVTNID
+383 SIGLILVANID
-394 IFSSSTKLE
+394 IFSSAGKLE
-403 NFNKGSGLINSFF
+403 RFNKGSGLVNSFL
-416 TGALSVIV
+416 TGTLSVIV

-449 VVFLSLAVGFAL
+449 LVFLSLAVGFAL
-461 PYFLIALFPSLV
+461 PYFLIAIFPSLV
-473 KFLPQPGQWMES
+473 NFLPKPGQWMES
-485 IKQLFGFM
+485 LKQLFGFM

-508 VNANTLLIVMIGLFL
+508 VDANSLLIVMVGLFL
-523 ISFIVWLQK
+523 SGFILWLQK
-532 IAFKHLIKTILI
+532 INFKHLIKTALI
-544 LSFIYGYSLSNWD
+544 LVFVYGYSLGNWD
-557 FKQNVEI
+557 FKENV
-564 GYSLTGNGL
+564 GTK
-573 QESVETAYSDNDED
+573 DND
-587 FQEGKEKKRGGS
+587 S
-599 FVWSLE
+599 VAWSLE
-605 KENIL
+605 REIDL
-610 RNSNRAYFIN
+610 RDGNKSYFVN

-631 NEAIAF
+631 NEAVAF
-637 TDDLMETFVDKD
+637 TDNVMEVFDNKD

-655 DWTNRNP
+655 DWTNRNAT
-662 VIAKELEKYNRSGLP
+662 IAKELEKYNRSGLP

-682 NKTLDEPMVLNELL
+682 NKNLDEPMVLNELL
-696 TEGYLMEIINEN
+696 TEGYLMEIVNEN

>member
-1 MRFLSLFLITLAF
+1 MRFLSLFLIALTF

-32 KTNILSES
+32 KNNIISEP
-40 GTIHLGYKFVFTP
+40 GTIDLGYKFIFTP

-67 PPVFQSK
+67 PPNFQFN
-74 QVKGWKID
+74 QIKGWKIN

-107 FPFNLEITDL
+107 FPFKLEIADL
-117 KDNET
+117 ENKET

-154 ERPNELEKWRKL
+154 ERPDELKKWTKL
-166 VPVRGPPDLNAS
+166 VPVRGPPDLKAS

-185 ISAELIGRNSYFFP
+185 ISADLIDRVSYFFP
-199 YDDQIVDFSTEQ
+199 YDDQVTDFSAKQ
-211 DSLDSSLSFAAL
+211 NFSDSTLSFAAL
-223 DSFDGK
+223 DSFNGK
-229 VHGIIS
+229 VNGIIS
-235 SQSGFFEVNEEVYI
+235 TESGFFEI
-249 EQPETNATTE
+249 DEQV
-259 GSNSVIKDVSVLV
+259 SLQKSV
-272 EKQINEDQSFQQS
+272 QQS
-285 GISLMTAIIFA
+285 GISLLTAIIFA
-296 LLGGLILNLMPCV
+296 LIGGLILNLMPCV

-327 KSSVTMNASAYVFG
+327 RSSVTMNASAYVFG

-352 LISLKNAGEL
+352 LISFKNAGEL
-362 IGWGYQLQSPFI
+362 IGWGYQLQSSFI

-383 SIGLILVTNID
+383 SIGLILVANID
-394 IFSSSTKLE
+394 IFSSAGKLE
-403 NFNKGSGLINSFF
+403 RFNKGSGLVNSFL
-416 TGALSVIV
+416 TGTLSVIV

-449 VVFLSLAVGFAL
+449 LVFLSLAVGFAL
-461 PYFLIALFPSLV
+461 PYFLIAIFPSLV
-473 KFLPQPGQWMES
+473 NFLPKPGQWMES
-485 IKQLFGFM
+485 LKQLFGFM

-508 VNANTLLIVMIGLFL
+508 VDANSLLIVMVGLFL
-523 ISFIVWLQK
+523 SGFILWLQK
-532 IAFKHLIKTILI
+532 INFKHLIKTALI
-544 LSFIYGYSLSNWD
+544 LVFVYGYSLVNWD
-557 FKQNVEI
+557 FKENV
-564 GYSLTGNGL
+564 GTKDSD
-573 QESVETAYSDNDED
+573 SVA
-587 FQEGKEKKRGGS
+587 
-599 FVWSLE
+599 WSLE
-605 KENIL
+605 REIDL
-610 RNSNRAYFIN
+610 RDGNKSYFIN

-631 NEAIAF
+631 NEAVAF
-637 TDDLMETFVDKD
+637 TDNVMEVFDNKD

-655 DWTNRNP
+655 DWTNRNAT
-662 VIAKELEKYNRSGLP
+662 IAKELEKYNRSGLP
-677 VYIYW
+677 VYVYW
-682 NKTLDEPMVLNELL
+682 NKNLDEPMVLNELL
-696 TEGYLMEIINEN
+696 TEGYLMEIVNEN

>member
-1 MRFLSLFLITLAF
+1 MRFLSLFLITLTF

-32 KTNILSES
+32 KNNIISEP
-40 GTIHLGYKFVFTP
+40 GTIDLGYKFIFTP

-67 PPVFQSK
+67 PPNFQFN
-74 QVKGWKID
+74 QIKGWKIN

-107 FPFNLEITDL
+107 FPFKLEIADL
-117 KDNET
+117 ENKEA

-154 ERPNELEKWRKL
+154 ERPDELKKWTKL
-166 VPVRGPPDLNAS
+166 VPVRGPPDLKAS

-185 ISAELIGRNSYFFP
+185 ISADLIDRVSYFFP
-199 YDDQIVDFSTEQ
+199 YDDQVTDFSAKQNFSNST
-211 DSLDSSLSFAAL
+211 LSFAAL
-223 DSFDGK
+223 DSFNGK
-229 VHGIIS
+229 VNGIIS
-235 SQSGFFEVNEEVYI
+235 TESGFFEI
-249 EQPETNATTE
+249 DEQV
-259 GSNSVIKDVSVLV
+259 SLQKSV
-272 EKQINEDQSFQQS
+272 QQS
-285 GISLMTAIIFA
+285 GISLLTAIIFA
-296 LLGGLILNLMPCV
+296 LIGGLILNLMPCV

-327 KSSVTMNASAYVFG
+327 RSSVTMNASAYVFG
-341 VILTFMIIASL
+341 VILTFMVIASL
-352 LISLKNAGEL
+352 LISFKNAGEL

-394 IFSSSTKLE
+394 IFSSAGKLE
-403 NFNKGSGLINSFF
+403 RFNKGSGLVNSFL
-416 TGALSVIV
+416 TGTLSVIV

-449 VVFLSLAVGFAL
+449 LVFLSLAVGFAL
-461 PYFLIALFPSLV
+461 PYFLIAIFPSLV
-473 KFLPQPGQWMES
+473 NFLPKPGQWMES
-485 IKQLFGFM
+485 LKQLFGFM

-508 VNANTLLIVMIGLFL
+508 VDANSLLIVMIGLFL
-523 ISFIVWLQK
+523 SGFILWLQK
-532 IAFKHLIKTILI
+532 INFKHLIKTALI
-544 LSFIYGYSLSNWD
+544 LVFVYGYSLGNWD
-557 FKQNVEI
+557 FKENV
-564 GYSLTGNGL
+564 GTK
-573 QESVETAYSDNDED
+573 DND
-587 FQEGKEKKRGGS
+587 S
-599 FVWSLE
+599 VAWSLE
-605 KENIL
+605 REIDL
-610 RNSNRAYFIN
+610 RDDNKSYFIN

-631 NEAIAF
+631 NEAVAF
-637 TDDLMETFVDKD
+637 TDNVMEVFDNKD

-655 DWTNRNP
+655 DWTNRNAT
-662 VIAKELEKYNRSGLP
+662 IAKELEKYNRSGLP

-682 NKTLDEPMVLNELL
+682 NKNLDEPMVLNELL

>member
-1 MRFLSLFLITLAF
+1 MRAAKPPFPFMRFLSLFLIILAF
-14 AVDAKAV
+14 AVDAKAI

-32 KTNILSES
+32 KNNIISEP
-40 GTIHLGYKFVFTP
+40 GTIDLGYKFIFTP

-67 PPVFQSK
+67 PPTFQSS
-74 QVKGWKID
+74 QVKGWKIN

-107 FPFNLEITDL
+107 FPFKLEIVDL
-117 KDNET
+117 ENKET

-154 ERPNELEKWRKL
+154 ERPDELKKWTKL
-166 VPVRGPPDLNAS
+166 VPVRGPPDLKAS
-178 IQNNQIK
+178 IQNNQIR
-185 ISAELIGRNSYFFP
+185 ISADLIDRGSYFFP
-199 YDDQIVDFSTEQ
+199 YDDQVIDFSTKQ
-211 DSLDSSLSFAAL
+211 NFLDSTLSFETL

-229 VHGIIS
+229 VNGIIS
-235 SQSGFFEVNEEVYI
+235 SESGFFEINKKVSL
-249 EQPETNATTE
+249 QET
-259 GSNSVIKDVSVLV
+259 V
-272 EKQINEDQSFQQS
+272 QQTS
-285 GISLMTAIIFA
+285 ISLLTAIIFA
-296 LLGGLILNLMPCV
+296 LIGGLILNLMPCV

-327 KSSVTMNASAYVFG
+327 RSSVTMNASAYVFG
-341 VILTFMIIASL
+341 VILTFMVIASL
-352 LISLKNAGEL
+352 LISFKNAGEL

-383 SIGLILVTNID
+383 SIGLILVINID
-394 IFSSSTKLE
+394 IFSSAGKLE
-403 NFNKGSGLINSFF
+403 RFNKGSGLVNSFL

-449 VVFLSLAVGFAL
+449 LVFLSLAVGFAL
-461 PYFLIALFPSLV
+461 PYFLIAIFPSLV
-473 KFLPQPGQWMES
+473 NFLPKPGQWMES
-485 IKQLFGFM
+485 LKQLFGFM

-508 VNANTLLIVMIGLFL
+508 VDANSLLIVMVGLFL
-523 ISFIVWLQK
+523 SAFILWLQK
-532 IAFKHLIKTILI
+532 TNFKHSIKTALI
-544 LSFIYGYSLSNWD
+544 LVFVYGYCLGNWD
-557 FKQNVEI
+557 FKEN
-564 GYSLTGNGL
+564 TG
-573 QESVETAYSDNDED
+573 TKED
-587 FQEGKEKKRGGS
+587 DS
-599 FVWSLE
+599 MAWSLE
-605 KENIL
+605 REIDL
-610 RNSNRAYFIN
+610 RDDNRSYFIN

-631 NEAIAF
+631 NEAVAF
-637 TDDLMETFVDKD
+637 TDNMMEIFDNKD

-655 DWTNRNP
+655 DWTNRNAT
-662 VIAKELEKYNRSGLP
+662 IAKELEKYNRSGLP

-682 NKTLDEPMVLNELL
+682 NKNLDEPMVLNELL
-696 TEGYLMEIINEN
+696 TEGYLMEIIDEN

>member
-1 MRFLSLFLITLAF
+1 MRFLSLFLIALTF

-32 KTNILSES
+32 KNNIISEP
-40 GTIHLGYKFVFTP
+40 GTIDLGYKFIFTP

-67 PPVFQSK
+67 PPNFQSN
-74 QVKGWKID
+74 QIKGWKIN

-107 FPFNLEITDL
+107 FPFKLEIADL
-117 KDNET
+117 ENKEA

-154 ERPNELEKWRKL
+154 ERPDELKKWTKL
-166 VPVRGPPDLNAS
+166 VPVRGPPDLKAS

-185 ISAELIGRNSYFFP
+185 ISADLIDRVSYFFP
-199 YDDQIVDFSTEQ
+199 YDDQVTDFSAKQ
-211 DSLDSSLSFAAL
+211 NFSDSTLSFAAL
-223 DSFDGK
+223 DSFNGK
-229 VHGIIS
+229 VNGIIS
-235 SQSGFFEVNEEVYI
+235 TESGFFEI
-249 EQPETNATTE
+249 DEQV
-259 GSNSVIKDVSVLV
+259 SLQKSV
-272 EKQINEDQSFQQS
+272 QQS
-285 GISLMTAIIFA
+285 GISLLTAIIFA
-296 LLGGLILNLMPCV
+296 LIGGLILNLMPCV

-327 KSSVTMNASAYVFG
+327 RSSVTMNASAYVFG

-352 LISLKNAGEL
+352 LISFKNAGEL

-383 SIGLILVTNID
+383 SIGLILVANID
-394 IFSSSTKLE
+394 IFSSAGKLE
-403 NFNKGSGLINSFF
+403 RFNKGSGLVNSFL
-416 TGALSVIV
+416 TGTLSVIV

-449 VVFLSLAVGFAL
+449 LVFLSLAVGFAL
-461 PYFLIALFPSLV
+461 PYFLIAIFPSLV
-473 KFLPQPGQWMES
+473 NFLPKPGQWMES
-485 IKQLFGFM
+485 LKQLFGFM

-508 VNANTLLIVMIGLFL
+508 VDANSLLIVMVGLFL
-523 ISFIVWLQK
+523 SGFILWLQK
-532 IAFKHLIKTILI
+532 INFKHLIKTALI
-544 LSFIYGYSLSNWD
+544 LVFVYGYSLVNWD
-557 FKQNVEI
+557 FKENV
-564 GYSLTGNGL
+564 GTK
-573 QESVETAYSDNDED
+573 DND
-587 FQEGKEKKRGGS
+587 S
-599 FVWSLE
+599 VAWSLE
-605 KENIL
+605 REIDL
-610 RNSNRAYFIN
+610 RDGNKSYFIN

-631 NEAIAF
+631 NEAVAF
-637 TDDLMETFVDKD
+637 TDNVMEVFDNKD

-655 DWTNRNP
+655 DWTNRNAT
-662 VIAKELEKYNRSGLP
+662 IAKELEKYNRSGLP
-677 VYIYW
+677 VYVYW
-682 NKTLDEPMVLNELL
+682 NKNLDEPMVLNELL
-696 TEGYLMEIINEN
+696 TEGYLMEIVNEN

>member
-1 MRFLSLFLITLAF
+1 MRFLSLFLIALTF

-32 KTNILSES
+32 KNNIISEP
-40 GTIHLGYKFVFTP
+40 GTIDLGYKFIFTP

-67 PPVFQSK
+67 PPNFQFN
-74 QVKGWKID
+74 QIKGWKIN

-107 FPFNLEITDL
+107 FPFKLEIADL
-117 KDNET
+117 ENKET

-154 ERPNELEKWRKL
+154 ERPDELKKWTKL
-166 VPVRGPPDLNAS
+166 VPVRGPPDLKAS

-185 ISAELIGRNSYFFP
+185 ISADLIDRVSYFFP
-199 YDDQIVDFSTEQ
+199 YDDQVTDFSAKQ
-211 DSLDSSLSFAAL
+211 NFSDSTLSFAAL
-223 DSFDGK
+223 DSFNGK
-229 VHGIIS
+229 VNGIIS
-235 SQSGFFEVNEEVYI
+235 TESGFFEI
-249 EQPETNATTE
+249 DEQV
-259 GSNSVIKDVSVLV
+259 SLQKSV
-272 EKQINEDQSFQQS
+272 QQS
-285 GISLMTAIIFA
+285 GISLLTAIIFA
-296 LLGGLILNLMPCV
+296 LIGGLILNLMPCV

-327 KSSVTMNASAYVFG
+327 RSSVTMNASAYVFG

-352 LISLKNAGEL
+352 LISFKNAGEL

-383 SIGLILVTNID
+383 SIGLILVANID
-394 IFSSSTKLE
+394 IFSSAGKLE
-403 NFNKGSGLINSFF
+403 RFNKGSGLVNSFL
-416 TGALSVIV
+416 TGTLSVIV

-449 VVFLSLAVGFAL
+449 LVFLSLAVGFAL
-461 PYFLIALFPSLV
+461 PYFLIAVFPSLV
-473 KFLPQPGQWMES
+473 NFLPKPGQWMES
-485 IKQLFGFM
+485 LKQLFGFM

-508 VNANTLLIVMIGLFL
+508 VDANSLLIVMVGLFL
-523 ISFIVWLQK
+523 SGFILWLQK
-532 IAFKHLIKTILI
+532 INFKHLIKTALI
-544 LSFIYGYSLSNWD
+544 LVFVYGYSLINWD
-557 FKQNVEI
+557 FKENV
-564 GYSLTGNGL
+564 GTK
-573 QESVETAYSDNDED
+573 DND
-587 FQEGKEKKRGGS
+587 S
-599 FVWSLE
+599 VAWSLE
-605 KENIL
+605 REIDL
-610 RNSNRAYFIN
+610 RDSNKSYFIN

-631 NEAIAF
+631 NEAVAF
-637 TDDLMETFVDKD
+637 TDNVMEVFDNKD

-655 DWTNRNP
+655 DWTNRNAT
-662 VIAKELEKYNRSGLP
+662 IAKELEKYNRSGLP
-677 VYIYW
+677 VYVYW
-682 NKTLDEPMVLNELL
+682 NKNLDEPMVLNELL
-696 TEGYLMEIINEN
+696 TEGYLMEIVNEN

>member
-1 MRFLSLFLITLAF
+1 MRFLSLFLIALTF

-32 KTNILSES
+32 KNNIISEP
-40 GTIHLGYKFVFTP
+40 GTIDLGYKFIFTP

-67 PPVFQSK
+67 PPNFQFN
-74 QVKGWKID
+74 QIKGWKIN

-107 FPFNLEITDL
+107 FPFKLEIADL
-117 KDNET
+117 ENKEA

-154 ERPNELEKWRKL
+154 ERPDELKKWTKL
-166 VPVRGPPDLNAS
+166 VPVRGPPDLKAS

-185 ISAELIGRNSYFFP
+185 ISADLIDRVSYFFP
-199 YDDQIVDFSTEQ
+199 YDDQVTDFSAKQNFSNST
-211 DSLDSSLSFAAL
+211 LSFAAL
-223 DSFDGK
+223 DSFNGK
-229 VHGIIS
+229 VNGIIS
-235 SQSGFFEVNEEVYI
+235 TESGFFEI
-249 EQPETNATTE
+249 DEQV
-259 GSNSVIKDVSVLV
+259 SLQKSV
-272 EKQINEDQSFQQS
+272 QQS
-285 GISLMTAIIFA
+285 GISLLTAIIFA
-296 LLGGLILNLMPCV
+296 LIGGLILNLMPCV

-327 KSSVTMNASAYVFG
+327 RSSVTMNASAYVFG

-352 LISLKNAGEL
+352 LISFKNAGEL

-383 SIGLILVTNID
+383 SIGLILVANID
-394 IFSSSTKLE
+394 IFSSAGKLE
-403 NFNKGSGLINSFF
+403 RFNKGSGLVNSFL
-416 TGALSVIV
+416 TGTLSVIV

-449 VVFLSLAVGFAL
+449 LVFLSLAVGFAL
-461 PYFLIALFPSLV
+461 PYFLIAIFPSLV
-473 KFLPQPGQWMES
+473 NFLPKPGQWMEFL
-485 IKQLFGFM
+485 KQLFGFM

-508 VNANTLLIVMIGLFL
+508 VDANSLLIVMVGLFL
-523 ISFIVWLQK
+523 SGFILWLQK
-532 IAFKHLIKTILI
+532 INFKHLIKTALI
-544 LSFIYGYSLSNWD
+544 LVFVYGYSLVNWD
-557 FKQNVEI
+557 FKENV
-564 GYSLTGNGL
+564 GTK
-573 QESVETAYSDNDED
+573 DND
-587 FQEGKEKKRGGS
+587 S
-599 FVWSLE
+599 VAWSLE
-605 KENIL
+605 REIDL
-610 RNSNRAYFIN
+610 RDDNKSYFIN

-631 NEAIAF
+631 NEAVAF
-637 TDDLMETFVDKD
+637 TDNVMEVFDNKD

-655 DWTNRNP
+655 DWTNRNAT
-662 VIAKELEKYNRSGLP
+662 IAKELEKYNRSGLP
-677 VYIYW
+677 VYVYW
-682 NKTLDEPMVLNELL
+682 NKNLDEPMVLNELL
-696 TEGYLMEIINEN
+696 TEGYLMEIVNEN

>member
-1 MRFLSLFLITLAF
+1 MRFLSLFLIALTF

-32 KTNILSES
+32 KNNIISEP
-40 GTIHLGYKFVFTP
+40 GTIDLGYKFIFTP

-67 PPVFQSK
+67 PPNFQSN
-74 QVKGWKID
+74 QIKGWKIN

-107 FPFNLEITDL
+107 FPFKLEIADL
-117 KDNET
+117 ENKEA

-154 ERPNELEKWRKL
+154 ERPDELKKWTKL
-166 VPVRGPPDLNAS
+166 VPVRGPPDLKAS

-185 ISAELIGRNSYFFP
+185 ISADLIDRVSYFFP
-199 YDDQIVDFSTEQ
+199 YDDQVTDFSAKQNFSNST
-211 DSLDSSLSFAAL
+211 LSFAAL
-223 DSFDGK
+223 DSFNGK
-229 VHGIIS
+229 VNGIIS
-235 SQSGFFEVNEEVYI
+235 TESGFFEI
-249 EQPETNATTE
+249 DEQV
-259 GSNSVIKDVSVLV
+259 SLQKSV
-272 EKQINEDQSFQQS
+272 QQS
-285 GISLMTAIIFA
+285 GISLLTAIIFA
-296 LLGGLILNLMPCV
+296 LIGGLILNLMPCV

-327 KSSVTMNASAYVFG
+327 RSSVTMNASAYVFG
-341 VILTFMIIASL
+341 VILTFMVIASL
-352 LISLKNAGEL
+352 LISFKNAGEL

-383 SIGLILVTNID
+383 LIGLILVTNID
-394 IFSSSTKLE
+394 IFSGAGKLE
-403 NFNKGSGLINSFF
+403 RFNKGSGLVNSFL
-416 TGALSVIV
+416 TGTLSVIV

-449 VVFLSLAVGFAL
+449 LVFLSLAVGFAL
-461 PYFLIALFPSLV
+461 PYFLIAIFPSLV
-473 KFLPQPGQWMES
+473 NFLPKPGQWMES
-485 IKQLFGFM
+485 LKQLFGFM

-508 VNANTLLIVMIGLFL
+508 VDANSLLIVMVGLFV
-523 ISFIVWLQK
+523 SAFILWLQK
-532 IAFKHLIKTILI
+532 INFKHSIKTALI
-544 LSFIYGYSLSNWD
+544 LGLMYGYFLGNWD
-557 FKQNVEI
+557 FKENVGTKE
-564 GYSLTGNGL
+564 
-573 QESVETAYSDNDED
+573 ND
-587 FQEGKEKKRGGS
+587 S
-599 FVWSLE
+599 IVWSLE
-605 KENIL
+605 KEVDL
-610 RNSNRAYFIN
+610 RDNNRSYFIN

-631 NEAIAF
+631 NEAVAF
-637 TDDLMETFVDKD
+637 TDNVMEIFDSKD
-649 ITYLKA
+649 IAYLKA
-655 DWTNRNP
+655 DWTNRNAT
-662 VIAKELEKYNRSGLP
+662 IAKELEKYNRSGLP

-682 NKTLDEPMVLNELL
+682 NKNLDEPMVLNELL

>member
-1 MRFLSLFLITLAF
+1 MRFLSLFLIALTF

-32 KTNILSES
+32 KNNIISEP
-40 GTIHLGYKFVFTP
+40 GTIDLGYKFIFTP

-67 PPVFQSK
+67 PPNFQFN
-74 QVKGWKID
+74 QIKGWTIN

-107 FPFNLEITDL
+107 FPFKLEIADL
-117 KDNET
+117 ENKEA

-154 ERPNELEKWRKL
+154 ERPDELKKWTKL
-166 VPVRGPPDLNAS
+166 VPVRGPPDLKAS

-185 ISAELIGRNSYFFP
+185 ISADLIDRVSYFFP
-199 YDDQIVDFSTEQ
+199 YDDQVTDFSAKQ
-211 DSLDSSLSFAAL
+211 NFSDSTLSFAAL
-223 DSFDGK
+223 DSFNGK
-229 VHGIIS
+229 VNGIIS
-235 SQSGFFEVNEEVYI
+235 TESGFFEI
-249 EQPETNATTE
+249 DEQV
-259 GSNSVIKDVSVLV
+259 SLQKSV
-272 EKQINEDQSFQQS
+272 QQS
-285 GISLMTAIIFA
+285 GISLLTAIIFA
-296 LLGGLILNLMPCV
+296 LIGGLILNLMPCV

-327 KSSVTMNASAYVFG
+327 RSSVTMNASAYVFG

-352 LISLKNAGEL
+352 LISFKNAGEL

-383 SIGLILVTNID
+383 SIGLILVANID
-394 IFSSSTKLE
+394 IFSSAGKLE
-403 NFNKGSGLINSFF
+403 RFNKGSGLVNSFL
-416 TGALSVIV
+416 TGTLSVIV

-449 VVFLSLAVGFAL
+449 LVFLSLAVGFAL
-461 PYFLIALFPSLV
+461 PYFLIAIFPSLV
-473 KFLPQPGQWMES
+473 NFLPKPGQWMES
-485 IKQLFGFM
+485 LKQLFGFM

-508 VNANTLLIVMIGLFL
+508 VDANSLLIVMVGLFL
-523 ISFIVWLQK
+523 SGFILWLQK
-532 IAFKHLIKTILI
+532 INFKHLIKTALI
-544 LSFIYGYSLSNWD
+544 LVFVYGYSLGNWD
-557 FKQNVEI
+557 FKENV
-564 GYSLTGNGL
+564 GTK
-573 QESVETAYSDNDED
+573 DND
-587 FQEGKEKKRGGS
+587 S
-599 FVWSLE
+599 VAWSLE
-605 KENIL
+605 KEIDL
-610 RNSNRAYFIN
+610 RDDNKSYFIN

-631 NEAIAF
+631 NEAVAF
-637 TDDLMETFVDKD
+637 TDNVMEVFDNKD

-655 DWTNRNP
+655 DWTNRNAT
-662 VIAKELEKYNRSGLP
+662 IAKELEKYNRSGLP

-682 NKTLDEPMVLNELL
+682 NKNLDEPMVLNELL

>member
-1 MRFLSLFLITLAF
+1 MRAAKPPFPFMRFLSLFLITLAF

-32 KTNILSES
+32 KTNILSEP

-74 QVKGWKID
+74 QVKGWKIN

-166 VPVRGPPDLNAS
+166 VPVRGPPDLNAT
-178 IQNNQIK
+178 IKNNQIK

-199 YDDQIVDFSTEQ
+199 YDDQVIDFSVKQ
-211 DSLDSSLSFAAL
+211 NFSDSTLSFAAL
-223 DSFDGK
+223 DSFNGK
-229 VHGIIS
+229 VNGIIS
-235 SQSGFFEVNEEVYI
+235 SESGFFEI
-249 EQPETNATTE
+249 DEQVSLQE
-259 GSNSVIKDVSVLV
+259 SV
-272 EKQINEDQSFQQS
+272 QQS
-285 GISLMTAIIFA
+285 GISLLSAIIFA
-296 LLGGLILNLMPCV
+296 FIGGLILNLMPCV

-327 KSSVTMNASAYVFG
+327 RSSVTMNASAYVFG
-341 VILTFMIIASL
+341 VIITFMVIASL
-352 LISLKNAGEL
+352 LISFKNAGEL

-383 SIGLILVTNID
+383 SIGLILVINID
-394 IFSSSTKLE
+394 IFSSAGKLE
-403 NFNKGSGLINSFF
+403 RFNKGSGLVNSFL
-416 TGALSVIV
+416 TGTLSVIV

-449 VVFLSLAVGFAL
+449 LVFLSLAVGFAL
-461 PYFLIALFPSLV
+461 PYFLIAIFPSLV
-473 KFLPQPGQWMES
+473 NFLPKPGQWMES
-485 IKQLFGFM
+485 LKQLFGFM

-508 VNANTLLIVMIGLFL
+508 VDANSLLIVMVGLFL
-523 ISFIVWLQK
+523 SAFILWLQK
-532 IAFKHLIKTILI
+532 INFKHSIKTALI
-544 LSFIYGYSLSNWD
+544 LVLAYGYSLGNWD
-557 FKQNVEI
+557 FKENVGTKE
-564 GYSLTGNGL
+564 ND
-573 QESVETAYSDNDED
+573 SVA
-587 FQEGKEKKRGGS
+587 
-599 FVWSLE
+599 WSLE
-605 KENIL
+605 KEIDL
-610 RNSNRAYFIN
+610 RDNNRSYFIN

-637 TDDLMETFVDKD
+637 TEDLMETFVDKD

-677 VYIYW
+677 VYVYW
-682 NKTLDEPMVLNELL
+682 NKNLDEPIVLNELL